1 MKRRFCAILA
11 AAMMA
16 CCASASADAVDL
28 LKPIWMQMMSDSGS
42 SGSEKVGEATVT
54 CGDERLT
61 VEHYGVL
68 MQNEYAAEAY
78 VYAVLRNTSGQ
89 RLPIQSIQMTVK
101 NGSGRALHEER
112 YVSHLPGVVEPNG
125 TLLVSEWMYDFTKDI
140 GKVASIDITVETD
153 TRAYERWNR
162 LDGVRA
168 WQEGQYLYVEL
179 TNTTEET
186 LFGAVCT
193 NGLMSALNTSA
204 DIFADASLYLRVY
217 VFGLLFLF
225 IYNVCTGI
233 FNAMGD
239 SRTPLFLLILSSVGN
254 VILDVVFVA
263 MLHWGVAGVAWATFI
278 AQGASGVF
286 AFFLLMRRVRTFDTG
301 HHFILFAPEMLRRLT
316 NYAIPSIAQ
325 QSFVSVGNLIIQYY
339 VNLCGPTVIA
349 GFSVAN
355 RINMFALTCC
365 MSFAS
370 GLSSYVAQ
378 NIGARKLDRVG
389 PGLKAGGTFSVGL
402 GIVFMM
408 IYLPLANRI
417 ISLFLPAG
425 SASWVVDVARGYL
438 FTVVPFYVV
447 VCIKFVCD
455 SVLRGAGAMRPF
467 MITTFSDLILRVVLS
482 IALFYVIGNEHGIW
496 MSWPIGWFLG
506 SGLSVFFYKT
516 GAWRKDLLTL

>member
-1 MKRRFCAILA
+1 MPLLLSVAFQQLYQMADSMIVGRFAESAQAGELALA
-11 AAMMA
+11 AVG
-16 CCASASADAVDL
+16 ASYPITQLFVAV
-28 LKPIWMQMMSDSGS
+28 
-42 SGSEKVGEATVT
+42 AT
-54 CGDERLT
+54 GINI
-61 VEHYGVL
+61 G
-68 MQNEYAAEAY
+68 
-78 VYAVLRNTSGQ
+78 TS
-89 RLPIQSIQMTVK
+89 V
-101 NGSGRALHEER
+101 
-112 YVSHLPGVVEPNG
+112 
-125 TLLVSEWMYDFTKDI
+125 LVSQLFGAKRYLRMKTAI
-140 GKVASIDITVETD
+140 STALIT
-153 TRAYERWNR
+153 
-162 LDGVRA
+162 
-168 WQEGQYLYVEL
+168 
-179 TNTTEET
+179 TTVVSLLLT

-263 MLHWGVAGVAWATFI
+263 ILHWGVAGVAWATFI

-286 AFFLLMRRVRTFDTG
+286 AFFLLMCRVRTFDTG

-425 SASWVVDVARGYL
+425 SASGVVDVARGYL

-467 MITTFSDLILRVVLS
+467 TITTFSDLILRVILS

-516 GAWRKDLLTL
+516 GAWRKDLPTL

>member
-1 MKRRFCAILA
+1 MPLLLSVAFQQLYQMADSMIVGRFAESAQAGELALA
-11 AAMMA
+11 AVG
-16 CCASASADAVDL
+16 ASYPITQLFVAV
-28 LKPIWMQMMSDSGS
+28 
-42 SGSEKVGEATVT
+42 AT
-54 CGDERLT
+54 GINI
-61 VEHYGVL
+61 G
-68 MQNEYAAEAY
+68 
-78 VYAVLRNTSGQ
+78 TS
-89 RLPIQSIQMTVK
+89 V
-101 NGSGRALHEER
+101 
-112 YVSHLPGVVEPNG
+112 
-125 TLLVSEWMYDFTKDI
+125 LVSQLFGAKRYLRMKTAI
-140 GKVASIDITVETD
+140 STALIT
-153 TRAYERWNR
+153 
-162 LDGVRA
+162 
-168 WQEGQYLYVEL
+168 
-179 TNTTEET
+179 TTVVSLLLT

-370 GLSSYVAQ
+370 ALSCYVAQ
-378 NIGARKLDRVG
+378 NIGAR
-389 PGLKAGGTFSVGL
+389 
-402 GIVFMM
+402 
-408 IYLPLANRI
+408 
-417 ISLFLPAG
+417 
-425 SASWVVDVARGYL
+425 
-438 FTVVPFYVV
+438 
-447 VCIKFVCD
+447 
-455 SVLRGAGAMRPF
+455 
-467 MITTFSDLILRVVLS
+467 
-482 IALFYVIGNEHGIW
+482 
-496 MSWPIGWFLG
+496 
-506 SGLSVFFYKT
+506 
-516 GAWRKDLLTL
+516 

>member
-1 MKRRFCAILA
+1 MKTAISTALITTTVV
-11 AAMMA
+11 
-16 CCASASADAVDL
+16 SL
-28 LKPIWMQMMSDSGS
+28 L
-42 SGSEKVGEATVT
+42 
-54 CGDERLT
+54 L
-61 VEHYGVL
+61 
-68 MQNEYAAEAY
+68 
-78 VYAVLRNTSGQ
+78 
-89 RLPIQSIQMTVK
+89 
-101 NGSGRALHEER
+101 
-112 YVSHLPGVVEPNG
+112 
-125 TLLVSEWMYDFTKDI
+125 
-140 GKVASIDITVETD
+140 
-153 TRAYERWNR
+153 
-162 LDGVRA
+162 
-168 WQEGQYLYVEL
+168 
-179 TNTTEET
+179 T
-186 LFGAVCT
+186 LFGAICT

-263 MLHWGVAGVAWATFI
+263 ILHWGVAGVAWATFI

-425 SASWVVDVARGYL
+425 SASGVVDVARGYL

-516 GAWRKDLLTL
+516 GAWRKDLPTL